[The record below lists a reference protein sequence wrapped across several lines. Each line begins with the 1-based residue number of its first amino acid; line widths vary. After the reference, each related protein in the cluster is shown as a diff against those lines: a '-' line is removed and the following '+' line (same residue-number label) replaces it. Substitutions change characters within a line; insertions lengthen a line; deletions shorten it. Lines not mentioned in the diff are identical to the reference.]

1 MSKLISNFIR
11 VGVEGDTIDG
21 RIITRQQ
28 IEEAAEAYNPKR
40 YGARIWPEHFRGLI
54 PDGPFDPLGDVMEAK
69 AEEVTDV
76 PELKGK
82 LAMYVKV
89 SPSSELV
96 RLNRAGKKVYT
107 SMELMSNYAKSG
119 KHYLTGLAV
128 TDEPASQGTEMMAFS
143 VGGHD
148 VFAGASHEVTFDF
161 VDDEESTDESGEGK
175 PNLYTKVKELLKG
188 KSKTDAAQFSD
199 INQSVELVAESQQ
212 SVIEANAE
220 LQSSLEQTTEQYT
233 ALQTSHDELKKDF
246 TELQEK
252 LKDTIPST
260 YTPRTPASG
269 SNDDAATDC

>member
-54 PDGPFDPLGDVMEAK
+54 PDGPFDPLGDVVEAK

-143 VGGHD
+143 VGGTD

-161 VDDEESTDESGEGK
+161 IDDEESTDESGEGK
-175 PNLYTKVKELLKG
+175 PNLYTKVKELLSG
-188 KSKTDAAQFSD
+188 KNKKDAEQFSD
-199 INQSVELVAESQQ
+199 INQSVELVAKSQQ
-212 SVIEANAE
+212 DVIAANAE
-220 LQSSLEQTTEQYT
+220 LQASLEQANEQYT
-233 ALQTSHDELKKDF
+233 TLQTSHDELK
-246 TELQEK
+246 TEFAALKEQLEK
-252 LKDTIPST
+252 NPATSF
-260 YTPRTPASG
+260 TPRGEASG
-269 SNDDAATDC
+269 GDGNELADC